1 MITNNELEKKKGH
14 ALQPYRKEYV
24 RGGGG
29 LLEEMVT
36 NIDFEIP
43 ESTVLM

>member
-29 LLEEMVT
+29 LW
-36 NIDFEIP
+36 
-43 ESTVLM
+43 